1 MHDQKVGTLRSAR
14 QRNTLGIT
22 LIEMVVVIAV
32 MAIALTAITQLLGNL
47 TVSGAATYDETK
59 AVELAQSMASEIRSK
74 RFDENSPVNGVPPC
88 TSATCTPTPADWLD
102 GEYAWLEE
110 TLPSPYNRLA
120 FDDIDDFH
128 NLAEG
133 AGTLRALVYAD
144 GNPRD
149 GYSNF
154 KVEIFVEYAGDET
167 PYLGDETDNK
177 RVQIL
182 VTQPNGEEVKFSFY
196 VANY

>member
-1 MHDQKVGTLRSAR
+1 MPRVVKSGLTPSRLA
-14 QRNTLGIT
+14 TPKGIT
-22 LIEMVVVIAV
+22 LIEMVIVIVVL
-32 MAIALTAITQLLGNL
+32 AIALTAITQLLGNL
-47 TVSGAATYDETK
+47 AVSGASTYDETK
-59 AVELAQSMASEIRSK
+59 AIELAQSIAGEIRSK

-88 TSATCTPTPADWLD
+88 TSATCTPTPADWLE

-133 AGTLRALVYAD
+133 AGTLRDLVYAD

-149 GYSNF
+149 AYSNF
-154 KVEIFVEYAGDET
+154 KVEIFVEYAGDEA

-177 RVQIL
+177 RVQIV